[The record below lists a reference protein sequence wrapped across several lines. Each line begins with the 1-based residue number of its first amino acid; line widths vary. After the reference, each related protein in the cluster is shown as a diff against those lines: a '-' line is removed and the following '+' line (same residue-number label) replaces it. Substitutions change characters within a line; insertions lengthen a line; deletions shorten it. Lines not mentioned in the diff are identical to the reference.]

1 LLAIRSLK
9 REWGYEGRSGGEASR
24 KEIWR
29 PGDLFCTDSYV
40 EIPLAYD
47 DPWAIS
53 IQLADE
59 DSGKLVKMDLDSL
72 DSFDQKESSKMHRG
86 ARRPAFAATS
96 SVQDGSEAGCG
107 CAKEVRVNKIGAPK
121 PTHYYASASC
131 RRANFELL
139 EAK

>member
-1 LLAIRSLK
+1 VGIRGQERRRSFEK
-9 REWGYEGRSGGEASR
+9 RN
-24 KEIWR
+24 WR

-86 ARRPAFAATS
+86 ARRPAFAAT
-96 SVQDGSEAGCG
+96 VVYRMDRRQDAD
-107 CAKEVRVNKIGAPK
+107 APK
-121 PTHYYASASC
+121 
-131 RRANFELL
+131 
-139 EAK
+139 K